1 MRVWKWA
8 LALALALVAQAAAA
22 KCNRDLPV
30 GSQLLA
36 RKTITAWIEQ
46 GREQDGYQGCTFGRV
61 LVFGDRTGVACTSF
75 NFQFAFRP
83 QAEIWA
89 VGGGGWLLCVDG
101 NEMDVQPAR

>member
-1 MRVWKWA
+1 MRVWTWG
-8 LALALALVAQAAAA
+8 LALALIAQGAAA
-22 KCNRDLPV
+22 KCQTDLPI

-61 LVFGDRTGVACTSF
+61 LVFEDRTGVACAGYHY
-75 NFQFAFRP
+75 QYAYRP

-89 VGGGGWLLCVDG
+89 AGGRWLLCIDG
-101 NEMDVQPAR
+101 NEMDVQPVR